1 MQKTIKTLLL
11 SSVLLLPAC
20 SFTEEAL
27 WPSLTGEDPAGEESA
42 TTETAQAN
50 APADLQSAA
59 PAPVAPMPQL
69 GSGDFQPT
77 AISPGVPTGTYVG
90 KKVIEMRDELGR
102 LHGSITQHN
111 EQLQQVRAGTV
122 QHAQRF
128 HGTLA
133 AIYARLQ
140 VGTTPGNPIL
150 VQQYNSALEDLDR
163 MGANIAE
170 MNKLSQ
176 SVTADSTMAGYLT
189 EAVTS
194 SFRLSGAVD
203 EDHEQLAVL
212 EDETKRTTVL
222 IERLL
227 GELSDDMRRSTDYVR
242 GARADLNT
250 LGVGVKSG
258 EMMGQS
264 LSNQVAGQG
273 LQVGSVPM
281 DTTGRRPVVL
291 IRFDRENVPY
301 QQALYGAVS
310 QILKTRPD
318 ATFDLVAVAP
328 AAGGNAR
335 VALNTSRAKRSAE
348 GVLRELVDMGLPPNR
363 IIVSARTSVTAIS
376 NEVHLYLR

>member
-1 MQKTIKTLLL
+1 MLL
-11 SSVLLLPAC
+11 VPAC

-27 WPSLTGEDPAGEESA
+27 WPSLTGEDPAGEDQAA
-42 TTETAQAN
+42 TQTAEGQDAV
-50 APADLQSAA
+50 PAGLQTTPVEPA
-59 PAPVAPMPQL
+59 APVAPMPQL
-69 GSGDFQPT
+69 GTGDFQPQSV
-77 AISPGVPTGTYVG
+77 SPGVPTGTYVG
-90 KKVIEMRDELGR
+90 KKVIEMRDELSR

-170 MNKLSQ
+170 MNKVSQ
-176 SVTADSTMAGYLT
+176 SVTADATMAGYLT

-212 EDETKRTTVL
+212 EDETKRTAVL

-250 LGVGVKSG
+250 LGVGVKTG
-258 EMMGQS
+258 EMFGQS
-264 LSNQVAGQG
+264 LTHQVGGPG
-273 LQVGSVPM
+273 LQVGSSPM

-301 QQALYGAVS
+301 QQALYNAVS
-310 QILKTRPD
+310 QVLKARPD